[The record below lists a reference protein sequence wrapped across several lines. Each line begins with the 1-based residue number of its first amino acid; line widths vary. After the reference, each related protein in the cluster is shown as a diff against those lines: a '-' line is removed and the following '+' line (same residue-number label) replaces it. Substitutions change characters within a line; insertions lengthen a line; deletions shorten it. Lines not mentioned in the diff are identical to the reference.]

1 MGDLEDAG
9 LAVSR
14 VGGSSLRPRAHSFAP
29 PRSYMGDMTDWRASA
44 YLDAARAGDR
54 DAFGA
59 LAEIHRRELL
69 LHSYRLLGSLDA
81 AEDVVQETLLRAWQH
96 LDRFQGNRLFRA
108 WLYKI
113 ATNASLD
120 VLASRPHPALRR
132 HLTEPDATE
141 LTWLQPFPDAQL
153 PSTAASPETHFLAR
167 ESITLA
173 FVVLL
178 QALPPRQRAILV
190 LRDVLDW
197 SAREVAALLETSV
210 PSVESA
216 LHRARVTLSRYQV
229 LAEVQ
234 PSLVEGSTRALLEQY
249 VQAWEHEDIDT
260 LTRLLHAD
268 AHLNMPPRPDTYHG
282 PAAIV
287 AFWHELRRD
296 EARQSWRLLP
306 TRANTQPAFA
316 FYHRAPG
323 ATTFDAHGI
332 LVLHVA
338 DEHIDRLTMFLEPGL
353 FAHFQLPASLPR

>member
-190 LRDVLDW
+190 LRDVL
-197 SAREVAALLETSV
+197 
-210 PSVESA
+210 
-216 LHRARVTLSRYQV
+216 V
-229 LAEVQ
+229 LPRLDV
-234 PSLVEGSTRALLEQY
+234 LLEQS
-249 VQAWEHEDIDT
+249 
-260 LTRLLHAD
+260 
-268 AHLNMPPRPDTYHG
+268 
-282 PAAIV
+282 
-287 AFWHELRRD
+287 
-296 EARQSWRLLP
+296 AR
-306 TRANTQPAFA
+306 A
-316 FYHRAPG
+316 
-323 ATTFDAHGI
+323 TFDQARLDLGEH
-332 LVLHVA
+332 LVATQRHA
-338 DEHIDRLTMFLEPGL
+338 RPMQCTFDRRHARLE
-353 FAHFQLPASLPR
+353 